1 MVEYVRDA
9 ATVRVNLAL
18 DDGYHY
24 QVMVALTGLR
34 APTFRPPTAAAP
46 AGGSA
51 ETPKPAAAGEP
62 FAEESKYFV
71 ELRLLQRDVQ
81 VRFDGTAPSGGS
93 GQNALVL
100 GTLLHSHG
108 NIAELLLQEGFA
120 RCVDW
125 SVQFLPRAAID
136 TYRASEKYS
145 FHCFFQLH
153 RCTLVRKHNVFLF

>member
-9 ATVRVNLAL
+9 ATVRVNLSL

-34 APTFRPPTAAAP
+34 APTFRPPTANAP
-46 AGGSA
+46 AADAAGA
-51 ETPKPAAAGEP
+51 KTPAANVAEP

-71 ELRLLQRDVQ
+71 ENRLLQRDVH

-100 GTLLHSHG
+100 GTLLHPNG

-125 SVQFLPRAAID
+125 SVQFLPRASID
-136 TYRASEKYS
+136 TYRAAEKCVHLNFAS
-145 FHCFFQLH
+145 
-153 RCTLVRKHNVFLF
+153 R

>member
-34 APTFRPPTAAAP
+34 APTFRPPTATAP
-46 AGGSA
+46 AAGSA
-51 ETPKPAAAGEP
+51 EAAKPAGEP

-71 ELRLLQRDVQ
+71 EFRLLQRDVQ

-100 GTLLHSHG
+100 GTLLHPNG

-125 SVQFLPRAAID
+125 SVQFLPRPAID
-136 TYRASEKYS
+136 TYRSAEKYLFRCS
-145 FHCFFQLH
+145 LLTTVHNYSKK
-153 RCTLVRKHNVFLF
+153 CTL